1 MSADE
6 AKINDPDDNEI
17 DITSLYCDTCSK
29 ACYIWSILQNRN
41 IFIGIWDFSQEFKI
55 LTFCSGE
62 CQKEGPPSFKLW
74 KNSTPTEET

>member
-29 ACYIWSILQNRN
+29 KCYIWSILQNRN

-62 CQKEGPPSFKLW
+62 CQIKFQKGKRADPLS
-74 KNSTPTEET
+74 NSQ